1 MVLDTWG
8 NVLASSFFNLW
19 YGVVDFVPNLLAALI
34 IFILGWLIGSVLG
47 RWVAQIIKAL
57 KVDNALQE
65 VGTDDLLAR
74 AGFRLNSGGFIGGLV
89 KWFVIVV
96 FLLAAVEVMG
106 LPQVTDFLRRIVIDF
121 LPNVI
126 VSALILL
133 VAAMIAE
140 ALQRVV
146 SGAAAAAG
154 ISSARLL
161 GGIAKWAIWIFAII
175 AALVQL
181 GVAVFLL
188 NTLFTGL
195 VAMLA
200 LAGGLAFGLGGRE
213 TAARYIEKVREEVS
227 SRR

>member
-1 MVLDTWG
+1 MTLNTWG
-8 NVLASSFFNLW
+8 NVLTSSFFNLW

-47 RWVAQIIKAL
+47 RWVAQIIRSL
-57 KVDNALQE
+57 KVDHALQE

-74 AGFRLNSGGFIGGLV
+74 AGFRLNSGAFIGGLI

-121 LPNVI
+121 LPNVL
-126 VSALILL
+126 VAALVLL

-140 ALQRVV
+140 TLQKVV

-161 GGIAKWAIWIFAII
+161 GGIAKWSIWIFAII

-200 LAGGLAFGLGGRE
+200 LAGGLAFGLGGRDA
-213 TAARYIEKVREEVS
+213 AARYIDRVREEVS
-227 SRR
+227 SR